1 MDYLYMAQKTYYIDS
16 CIWLNLFKKEGDE
29 TKDAPYW
36 KLAEEFIKK
45 VMFSEDKIVYS
56 GFILKEIRFDL
67 NNEELFKE
75 KQKFL
80 EEEPKFS
87 FIKAAPEDYN
97 FGRKL
102 ESEFNF
108 EISFFD
114 CMHIAISKR
123 LKFILVTKDA
133 LLMEKAK
140 KYIFVDK
147 PENLFS

>member
-1 MDYLYMAQKTYYIDS
+1 MAQKTYYVDS
-16 CIWLNLFKKEGDE
+16 CIWLNLFKKEGDA
-29 TKDAPYW
+29 TKGKPYW
-36 KLAEEFIKK
+36 RLAEDFLEK
-45 VMFSEDKIVYS
+45 VMFSEDNIVYS
-56 GFILKEIRFDL
+56 GFVLKEIRCDL

-87 FIKAAPEDYN
+87 FIKTIPDDYD

-108 EISFFD
+108 EISFLD
-114 CMHIAISKR
+114 CMHIAIAKR
-123 LKFILVTKDA
+123 LRLILVTRDT
-133 LLMEKAK
+133 LLIEKAK
-140 KYIFVDK
+140 KYVLVDK